1 MIEMQSLLTEDTPA
15 DNYNEY
21 WYDYTENAKRTI
33 DKPIGNMS
41 THTATD
47 ILKRYYNTRQLLVI
61 TQSRIITR
69 LEEEAGTILINR
81 SNRQVELTPNGK
93 LFAEFAKETL
103 EKKSDLEASFSGEKN
118 KISGTLHVYA
128 SVTAC
133 YTILPH
139 FIKKLSTKYPGI
151 QLAVETGDPAGAI
164 SAVREGRAA
173 LAVAAI
179 PEDGLSYLE
188 TINLKTTPL
197 IFAASVDSPY
207 TELDGSPQDIISS
220 TPLILPKTGLARRR
234 FDQWTK
240 SRNVKPIIA
249 AETEGNEAILAL
261 AQLGLGIGLVPQ
273 IVLESGRY
281 NNNFVIHTARNIMGY
296 YNVGFIRR
304 AEIYGTQSS
313 RKIQQAVSDILH
325 STNWQEVIGGK

>member
-1 MIEMQSLLTEDTPA
+1 MNFYELKAYVSLSEHLHF
-15 DNYNEY
+15 
-21 WYDYTENAKRTI
+21 AK
-33 DKPIGNMS
+33 
-41 THTATD
+41 TAEE
-47 ILKRYYNTRQLLVI
+47 INISPSAL
-61 TQSRIITR
+61 SRIITR

-103 EKKSDLEASFSGEKN
+103 EKKADLEASFSGEKN

-139 FIKKLSTKYPGI
+139 FIKKLSAKYPGI
-151 QLAVETGDPAGAI
+151 HLAVETGDPAGAI
-164 SAVREGRAA
+164 AAVREGRAS

-273 IVLESGRY
+273 IVLESGCY
-281 NNNFVIHTARNIMGY
+281 DNNFVIHTARNIIGY
-296 YNVGFIRR
+296 YNIGFIRR